1 MTTMKRKL
9 RSDRVFEIINFIFL
23 FFILIIVL
31 YPLVYVISAS
41 ISDPVYVNQGTMWL
55 YPRGITFEGY
65 QRVFQNPEIWSGYR
79 NTILYTVAGTAINLL
94 FTVPGAYALSR
105 KDLKGRGIMMGLIV
119 FTMFF
124 GGGLIPSF
132 LLVSWLGML
141 NTVWALLIPNAVAV
155 YNLIICCTFFQT
167 NIPKELQESA
177 EIDGCSNTVL
187 FLKIVL
193 PLSAPIIAVMA
204 LYYGVTHWNSY
215 FSAIIY
221 LKDRSLYPLQLI
233 LREILVQN
241 QMNDTMLMTGDDME
255 AMAKQARIADIIKYA
270 VMIVSSLPIIVIYPF
285 MQRFFMK
292 GVLIGSVKG

>member
-1 MTTMKRKL
+1 MKRKL

-141 NTVWALLIPNAVAV
+141 NTVWALLVPNAVAV
-155 YNLIICCTFFQT
+155 YNLIICRTFFQT

>member
-1 MTTMKRKL
+1 MKRKL

-94 FTVPGAYALSR
+94 FTIPGAYALSR

-155 YNLIICCTFFQT
+155 YNLIICRTFFQT

-255 AMAKQARIADIIKYA
+255 AMAKQARIAEIN
-270 VMIVSSLPIIVIYPF
+270 SHGFTLGSLGGSEF
-285 MQRFFMK
+285 QAASQRIHRMLFEEE
-292 GVLIGSVKG
+292 GAGA

>member
-1 MTTMKRKL
+1 MKRKL

-155 YNLIICCTFFQT
+155 YNLIICRTFFQT

-193 PLSAPIIAVMA
+193 PLSAPIIAVLA

>member
-1 MTTMKRKL
+1 MKRKL

-94 FTVPGAYALSR
+94 FTIPGAYALSR

-155 YNLIICCTFFQT
+155 YNLIICRTFFQT

>member
-1 MTTMKRKL
+1 MNREAL
-9 RSDRVFEIINFIFL
+9 SDRIFGGVNKLFL
-23 FFILIIVL
+23 FVVFIIVL
-31 YPLVYVISAS
+31 YPIVYVISAS
-41 ISDPVYVNQGTMWL
+41 ISDPVYVNQGEMWL
-55 YPRGITFEGY
+55 FPKGITFEGY

-79 NTILYTVAGTAINLL
+79 NTIMYTVLGTLINLL
-94 FTVPGAYALSR
+94 FTLPGAYALSR
-105 KDLKGRGIMMGLIV
+105 KDLKGRGVMMGLIV

-124 GGGLIPSF
+124 GGGLIPTF
-132 LLVSWLGML
+132 LLVSNLGML
-141 NTVWALLIPNAVAV
+141 NTVWALIIPNAVAV
-155 YNLIICCTFFQT
+155 YNLIICRTFFQM
-167 NIPKELQESA
+167 NIPQELQESA
-177 EIDGCSNTVL
+177 EIDGCSNTML
-187 FLKIVL
+187 FVKIVL

-241 QMNDTMLMTGDDME
+241 QMSDTMMMTGDDME

-270 VMIVSSLPIIVIYPF
+270 VMIVSSLPIIIVYPF

>member
-1 MTTMKRKL
+1 MYRKL
-9 RSDRVFEIINFIFL
+9 KSDRMFEIINFIFL
-23 FFILIIVL
+23 FFIMIIVL

-79 NTILYTVAGTAINLL
+79 NTILYTLAGTAINLL
-94 FTVPGAYALSR
+94 FTIPGAYALSR

-155 YNLIICCTFFQT
+155 YNLIICRTFFQT

-215 FSAIIY
+215 LSAIIY

>member
-155 YNLIICCTFFQT
+155 YNLIICRTFFQT

>member
-1 MTTMKRKL
+1 MVIMIRESW
-9 RSDRVFEIINFIFL
+9 SDRVFNFINKLFL
-23 FFILIIVL
+23 LGVLIAVL
-31 YPLVYVISAS
+31 YPIIYVISAS
-41 ISDPVYVNQGTMWL
+41 ISDPVYVNQGKMWL
-55 YPRGITFEGY
+55 FPRGITFEGY

-79 NTILYTVAGTAINLL
+79 NTVLYTLGGTFINLL
-94 FTVPGAYALSR
+94 FTVPAAYALSR
-105 KDLKGRGIMMGLIV
+105 KDLLGRGPMMGLIV

-124 GGGLIPSF
+124 GGGLVPTF
-132 LLVSWLGML
+132 LLVSELGML
-141 NTVWALLIPNAVAV
+141 NTVWALVIPNTVAV
-155 YNLIICCTFFQT
+155 YNLIICRTFFQM
-167 NIPKELQESA
+167 NIPRELQESA
-177 EIDGCSNTVL
+177 EIDGCSNTML
-187 FLKIVL
+187 FIKIVL

-204 LYYGVTHWNSY
+204 LYYGVAHWNSY

-241 QMNDTMLMTGDDME
+241 QMSDAMLMTGDDME

-270 VMIVSSLPIIVIYPF
+270 VMIVSSLPIIIVYPF

>member
-155 YNLIICCTFFQT
+155 YNLIICRTFFQT

-193 PLSAPIIAVMA
+193 PLSAPIIAVLA

>member
-1 MTTMKRKL
+1 MNREAW
-9 RSDRVFEIINFIFL
+9 SDRVFDAVNKLFL
-23 FFILIIVL
+23 LVVLIVVL
-31 YPLVYVISAS
+31 YPLVYVVSAS
-41 ISDPVYVNQGTMWL
+41 ISDPVYVNQGKMWL
-55 YPRGITFEGY
+55 LPQGITFEGY
-65 QRVFQNPEIWSGYR
+65 QRVFQNPEIWTGYR
-79 NTILYTVAGTAINLL
+79 NTILYTVAGTSINLL
-94 FTVPGAYALSR
+94 FTIPGAYALSR
-105 KDLKGRGIMMGLIV
+105 KDLKGRGVMMGLIV

-124 GGGLIPSF
+124 GGGLIPTF
-132 LLVSWLGML
+132 LLVSGLGML

-155 YNLIICCTFFQT
+155 YNLIICRTFFQT
-167 NIPKELQESA
+167 NIPRELQESA
-177 EIDGCSNTVL
+177 EIDGCSNTML

-204 LYYGVTHWNSY
+204 LYYGVAHWNSY
-215 FSAIIY
+215 FNAIIY

-241 QMNDTMLMTGDDME
+241 QMSDTMLMTGDDME

-270 VMIVSSLPIIVIYPF
+270 VMIVSSLPIIIVYPF

>member
-1 MTTMKRKL
+1 MNRKL
-9 RSDRVFEIINFIFL
+9 RSDRMFEIINFIFL
-23 FFILIIVL
+23 FFIMIIVL

-132 LLVSWLGML
+132 LLVSWLEML

-155 YNLIICCTFFQT
+155 YNLIICRTFFQT

-285 MQRFFMK
+285 M
-292 GVLIGSVKG
+292 

>member
-1 MTTMKRKL
+1 ML
-9 RSDRVFEIINFIFL
+9 V
-23 FFILIIVL
+23 VL
-31 YPLVYVISAS
+31 YPIVYVISAS
-41 ISDPVYVNQGTMWL
+41 ISDPVFVNQGKMWL
-55 YPRGITFEGY
+55 FPRGITFEGY
-65 QRVFQNPEIWSGYR
+65 RRVFQNPEIWIGYR
-79 NTILYTVAGTAINLL
+79 NTIFYTVLGTFINLL
-94 FTVPGAYALSR
+94 FTIPGAYALSR

-124 GGGLIPSF
+124 GGGLIPTF
-132 LLVSWLGML
+132 LLVSNLGML

-155 YNLIICCTFFQT
+155 FNLIICRTFFQT

-177 EIDGCSNTVL
+177 EIDGCTNTLL
-187 FLKIVL
+187 FVKIVL

-204 LYYGVTHWNSY
+204 LYYGVAHWNSY
-215 FSAIIY
+215 FNAIIY

-241 QMNDTMLMTGDDME
+241 QMSDTMMMTGDDME

-270 VMIVSSLPIIVIYPF
+270 VMIVSSLPVIIVYPF

>member
-1 MTTMKRKL
+1 MNREAL
-9 RSDRVFEIINFIFL
+9 SDRIFGGVNKLFL
-23 FFILIIVL
+23 FVVFIIVL
-31 YPLVYVISAS
+31 YPIVYVISAS
-41 ISDPVYVNQGTMWL
+41 ISDPVYVNQGQMWL
-55 YPRGITFEGY
+55 FPKGITFEGY

-79 NTILYTVAGTAINLL
+79 NTIMYTVLGTLINLL
-94 FTVPGAYALSR
+94 FTLPGAYALSR
-105 KDLKGRGIMMGLIV
+105 KDLKGRGVMMGLIV

-124 GGGLIPSF
+124 GGGLIPTF
-132 LLVSWLGML
+132 LLVSNLGML
-141 NTVWALLIPNAVAV
+141 NTVWALIIPNAVAV
-155 YNLIICCTFFQT
+155 YNLIICRTFFQM
-167 NIPKELQESA
+167 NIPQELQESA
-177 EIDGCSNTVL
+177 EIDGCSNTML
-187 FLKIVL
+187 FVKIVL

-241 QMNDTMLMTGDDME
+241 QMSDTMMMTGDDME

-270 VMIVSSLPIIVIYPF
+270 VMIVSSLPIIIVYPF

>member
-1 MTTMKRKL
+1 MIRESW
-9 RSDRVFEIINFIFL
+9 SDRVFNFINKLFL
-23 FFILIIVL
+23 LGVLIAVL
-31 YPLVYVISAS
+31 YPIIYVISAS
-41 ISDPVYVNQGTMWL
+41 ISDPVYVNQGKMWL
-55 YPRGITFEGY
+55 FPRGITFEGY

-79 NTILYTVAGTAINLL
+79 NTVLYTLGGTFINLL
-94 FTVPGAYALSR
+94 FTVPAAYALSR
-105 KDLKGRGIMMGLIV
+105 KDLLGRGPMMGLIV

-124 GGGLIPSF
+124 GGGLVPTF
-132 LLVSWLGML
+132 LLVSELGML
-141 NTVWALLIPNAVAV
+141 NTVWALVIPNTVAV
-155 YNLIICCTFFQT
+155 YNLIICRTFFQM
-167 NIPKELQESA
+167 NIPRELQESA
-177 EIDGCSNTVL
+177 EIDGCSNTML
-187 FLKIVL
+187 FIKIVL

-204 LYYGVTHWNSY
+204 LYYGVAHWNSY

-241 QMNDTMLMTGDDME
+241 QMSDAMLMTGDDME

-270 VMIVSSLPIIVIYPF
+270 VMIVSSLPIIIVYPF

>member
-1 MTTMKRKL
+1 MNRKL

-65 QRVFQNPEIWSGYR
+65 QRVFQNPEIWSGYL

-94 FTVPGAYALSR
+94 FTIPGAYALSR

-155 YNLIICCTFFQT
+155 YNLIICRTFFQT

>member
-1 MTTMKRKL
+1 
-9 RSDRVFEIINFIFL
+9 VFEIINFIFL

-94 FTVPGAYALSR
+94 FTIPGAYALSR

-155 YNLIICCTFFQT
+155 YNLIICRTFFQT

-221 LKDRSLYPLQLI
+221 LKDRSLYPLQLM

>member
-1 MTTMKRKL
+1 MKRKL

-155 YNLIICCTFFQT
+155 YNLIICRTFFQT

-221 LKDRSLYPLQLI
+221 LKDRNLYPLQLI

>member
-1 MTTMKRKL
+1 MIRESW
-9 RSDRVFEIINFIFL
+9 SDRVFDLVNKLFL
-23 FFILIIVL
+23 FIVLVAVL
-31 YPLVYVISAS
+31 YPIIYVISAS
-41 ISDPVYVNQGTMWL
+41 ISDPVYVNQGKMWL
-55 YPRGITFEGY
+55 FPRGITFEGY

-79 NTILYTVAGTAINLL
+79 NTVLYTLGGTFINLL
-94 FTVPGAYALSR
+94 FTVPAAYALSR
-105 KDLKGRGIMMGLIV
+105 KDLKGRGAMMGLIV

-124 GGGLIPSF
+124 GGGLVPTF
-132 LLVSWLGML
+132 LLVSELGML
-141 NTVWALLIPNAVAV
+141 NTVWALIIPNAVAV
-155 YNLIICCTFFQT
+155 YNLIICRTFFQM
-167 NIPKELQESA
+167 NIPRELQESA
-177 EIDGCSNTVL
+177 EIDGCSNTML
-187 FLKIVL
+187 FIKIVL

-204 LYYGVTHWNSY
+204 LYYGVAHWNSY

-241 QMNDTMLMTGDDME
+241 QMSDAMLMTGDDME

-270 VMIVSSLPIIVIYPF
+270 VMIVSSLPIIIVYPF

>member
-1 MTTMKRKL
+1 MKRKL

-41 ISDPVYVNQGTMWL
+41 VSDPVYVNQGTMWL

-94 FTVPGAYALSR
+94 FTIPGAYALSR

-132 LLVSWLGML
+132 LLVSWLEML

-155 YNLIICCTFFQT
+155 YNLIICRTFFQT

>member
-1 MTTMKRKL
+1 MKRKL

-23 FFILIIVL
+23 FFTLIIVL

-155 YNLIICCTFFQT
+155 YNLIICRTFFQT

-292 GVLIGSVKG
+292 GVLIGSIKG

>member
-1 MTTMKRKL
+1 MNRKL

-94 FTVPGAYALSR
+94 FTIPGAYALSR

-155 YNLIICCTFFQT
+155 YNLIICRTFFQT

>member
-1 MTTMKRKL
+1 MKRKL

-155 YNLIICCTFFQT
+155 YNLIICRTFFQT

>member
-1 MTTMKRKL
+1 MKRKL
-9 RSDRVFEIINFIFL
+9 RSDKVFEVINFIFL

-55 YPRGITFEGY
+55 FPRGITFEGY

-79 NTILYTVAGTAINLL
+79 NTVLYTVAGTAINLL

-124 GGGLIPSF
+124 GGGLIPTF

-155 YNLIICCTFFQT
+155 YNLIICRTFFQT

-255 AMAKQARIADIIKYA
+255 ALAKQARIADIIKYA

>member
-1 MTTMKRKL
+1 MKRKL

-94 FTVPGAYALSR
+94 FTIPGAYALSR

-155 YNLIICCTFFQT
+155 YNLIICRTFFQT

-221 LKDRSLYPLQLI
+221 LKDRSLYPLQLM

>member
-1 MTTMKRKL
+1 MKRQTW
-9 RSDRVFEIINFIFL
+9 SDRVFDVFNKLFL
-23 FFILIIVL
+23 LVVLIIVL
-31 YPLVYVISAS
+31 YPLVYVVSAS

-55 YPRGITFEGY
+55 FPKGITFEGY

-79 NTILYTVAGTAINLL
+79 NTILYTVAGTFINLL
-94 FTVPGAYALSR
+94 FTIPGAYALSR
-105 KDLKGRGIMMGLIV
+105 PDLKGRGIMMGLIV

-124 GGGLIPSF
+124 GGGLVPTF
-132 LLVSWLGML
+132 LLVSDLGLL

-155 YNLIICCTFFQT
+155 FNLIICRTFFQS
-167 NIPKELQESA
+167 NIPRELQESA
-177 EIDGCSNTVL
+177 EIDGCSNTML
-187 FLKIVL
+187 FLRIVL
-193 PLSAPIIAVMA
+193 PLSAPILAVMG
-204 LYYGVTHWNSY
+204 LYYGVAHWNSY

-241 QMNDTMLMTGDDME
+241 QMSDTMLMTGDDME

-270 VMIVSSLPIIVIYPF
+270 VMIVSSLPIIIIYPF

>member
-1 MTTMKRKL
+1 MNRKL

-94 FTVPGAYALSR
+94 FTIPGAYALSR

-132 LLVSWLGML
+132 LLVSCLGML

-155 YNLIICCTFFQT
+155 YNLIICRTFFQT

>member
-1 MTTMKRKL
+1 MIRESW
-9 RSDRVFEIINFIFL
+9 SDRVFNLINKLFL
-23 FFILIIVL
+23 LGVLIAVL
-31 YPLVYVISAS
+31 YPIIYVISAS
-41 ISDPVYVNQGTMWL
+41 ISDPVYVNQGKMWL
-55 YPRGITFEGY
+55 FPRGITFEGY

-79 NTILYTVAGTAINLL
+79 NTVLYTLGGTFINLL
-94 FTVPGAYALSR
+94 FTVPAAYALSR
-105 KDLKGRGIMMGLIV
+105 KDLLGRGPMMGLIV

-124 GGGLIPSF
+124 GGGLVPTF
-132 LLVSWLGML
+132 LLVSELGML
-141 NTVWALLIPNAVAV
+141 NTVWALVIPNAVAV
-155 YNLIICCTFFQT
+155 YNLIICRTFFQM
-167 NIPKELQESA
+167 NIPRELQESA
-177 EIDGCSNTVL
+177 EIDGCSNTML
-187 FLKIVL
+187 FIKIVL

-204 LYYGVTHWNSY
+204 LYYGVAHWNSY

-241 QMNDTMLMTGDDME
+241 QMSDAMLMTGDDME

-270 VMIVSSLPIIVIYPF
+270 VMIVSSLPIIIVYPF

>member
-1 MTTMKRKL
+1 MKRKL